1 MFNPLMHQQEIKMY
15 FYDQSTNISSSTSH
29 LMQSPSSPCCH
40 LCDVTS
46 PSTKSSNSKHRGRPK
61 MSKEMNRSA
70 PFSPISG
77 FGNGSTQPDQDD
89 RFCHA
94 GSSVSVR
101 DNCVQCGLC
110 PSSPGEFLSFSSFSQ
125 SASSSEAT
133 HPGAL
138 RTCAAGPLCS
148 RKVTRIMP
156 NIMTT
161 QFSSLARASVP
172 QACRVRCCYQGVC
185 ALSSRRR
192 SSIHSRY

>member
-1 MFNPLMHQQEIKMY
+1 
-15 FYDQSTNISSSTSH
+15 
-29 LMQSPSSPCCH
+29 
-40 LCDVTS
+40 
-46 PSTKSSNSKHRGRPK
+46 
-61 MSKEMNRSA
+61 MNRSV
-70 PFSPISG
+70 PFSHING

-89 RFCHA
+89 RLSHA

-101 DNCVQCGLC
+101 DYCVKGGLC

-125 SASSSEAT
+125 SASSSAAT

-138 RTCAAGPLCS
+138 RTCAVGPLCS

-172 QACRVRCCYQGVC
+172 QACRVRCCYQGEC
-185 ALSSRRR
+185 ALSGRMR
-192 SSIHSRY
+192 SSIYNRY